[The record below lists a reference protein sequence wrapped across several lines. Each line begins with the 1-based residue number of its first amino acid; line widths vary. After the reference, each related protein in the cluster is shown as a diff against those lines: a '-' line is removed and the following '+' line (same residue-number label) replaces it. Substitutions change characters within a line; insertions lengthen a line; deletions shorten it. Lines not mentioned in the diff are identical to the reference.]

1 MRTDDE
7 DDEYTLEN
15 FLSDQIDG
23 KSYNFVVLK
32 DTTVTKTDRG
42 EYIFTDLAI
51 NEGQL
56 VTNQF
61 TFVQSS
67 NPKQVFTLP
76 DKDIDTTTIKVTV
89 QDTSSNT
96 SLKIYNKVDDTLN
109 VDGTSE
115 VYFLQEMDL
124 LPREKI

>member
-1 MRTDDE
+1 M
-7 DDEYTLEN
+7 
-15 FLSDQIDG
+15 
-23 KSYNFVVLK
+23 LK
-32 DTTVTKTDRG
+32 DATVTKTDRG

-67 NPKQVFTLP
+67 NPEILRCKIKHNTL
-76 DKDIDTTTIKVTV
+76 TIKVTV
-89 QDTSSNT
+89 QDTLSNT
-96 SLKIYNKVDDTLN
+96 SVKIYNKVEDTLD

-115 VYFLQEMDL
+115 VYFQ
-124 LPREKI
+124 